1 MVREGGEGFGNSFLI
16 SLDFLWIKD
25 VPTGISD
32 PCTLLILGLCG
43 LIQLATAFSDTF
55 LHFSIIFCFS
65 CSFGHC
71 IVWTYLIKKIQKFI
85 YPAPPDV
92 LLPLAPPPPPLL
104 RLPPPDHLFLPHL
117 DFEELWVDLIPV
129 SSPELK
135 ITKRK
140 VNYKYQ
146 TIVKIIG

>member
-1 MVREGGEGFGNSFLI
+1 MFLLGFLTLVLYWFWDFVDSYSWQQHLVTLFYI
-16 SLDFLWIKD
+16 SL
-25 VPTGISD
+25 S
-32 PCTLLILGLCG
+32 
-43 LIQLATAFSDTF
+43 FSV
-55 LHFSIIFCFS
+55 FS